1 MWDILPQ
8 YERGRDY
15 YKNISKDFSY
25 GKDIRLFN
33 MQKFILNKEKRE
45 AKMVH
50 QIMKKSNNRWIK
62 YSTINDCY
70 FLMNEIVMYAWLVY
84 AVLQGQIGIG
94 DFSLYLMTM
103 KTFFESISTFLDS
116 ISRIK
121 KDSYEVSDF
130 RRFIELPEENNG
142 KCLILEKDIPVKIE
156 FKNVSFRYPDQEENI
171 INDISFQ
178 INESDRIAIV
188 GYNGAGKSTIIKLL
202 CRLYDPTDGKI
213 LMNGEDIKEATVFG
227 YFRRYFKILICLPF
241 QLRKMLL

>member
-1 MWDILPQ
+1 
-8 YERGRDY
+8 
-15 YKNISKDFSY
+15 
-25 GKDIRLFN
+25 
-33 MQKFILNKEKRE
+33 
-45 AKMVH
+45 
-50 QIMKKSNNRWIK
+50 
-62 YSTINDCY
+62 
-70 FLMNEIVMYAWLVY
+70 
-84 AVLQGQIGIG
+84 
-94 DFSLYLMTM
+94 M

>member
-1 MWDILPQ
+1 
-8 YERGRDY
+8 
-15 YKNISKDFSY
+15 
-25 GKDIRLFN
+25 
-33 MQKFILNKEKRE
+33 
-45 AKMVH
+45 MVY

-62 YSTINDCY
+62 YSTINYFY

-103 KTFFESISTFLDS
+103 KTFFESVSAFLDS

-227 YFRRYFKILICLPF
+227 YFRRYFKMLICLPF